1 MTESDAAE
9 TAPSERDAS
18 GSVSST
24 AADGITPRVRARGRE
39 LADRANAT
47 LDDLR
52 RRITAIDVAM
62 RIYERDK
69 HAAGTLLGSALSLRL
84 FTFFVP
90 LVLFAVG
97 VAGVLGRHAGI
108 DSIASDVGITGSLAN
123 EIDGAFSQGATTPW
137 LAIAAGLFGIATA
150 GRSLTRALVLSS
162 ALSWNLGGSQKIPM
176 RVVGVVVGSIVGVA
190 LTAAIMNRVRDASG
204 LAVASVSFVAVAL
217 FYVVLWSVLYLTLP
231 RGTTDPGA
239 ALPGASIVAVVLTG
253 LQAVT
258 QLYLPHQIESASSV
272 YGTVG
277 VAVAILGWFF
287 IFGRAMALS
296 FAVNAAL
303 YEQVG
308 SFSSFV
314 FGLPG
319 LRIIPRRL
327 PKLARFFDLG
337 EPADGKGHVGAG

>member
-1 MTESDAAE
+1 MAGSSVDESDM
-9 TAPSERDAS
+9 DDDGAS
-18 GSVSST
+18 S
-24 AADGITPRVRARGRE
+24 ANDGIAPRARERVRE
-39 LADRANAT
+39 LAERGAA
-47 LDDLR
+47 LLEDLR
-52 RRITAIDVAM
+52 GRITAIDIAA

-69 HAAGTLLGSALSLRL
+69 DAAGTLLGSALSLRL

-97 VAGVLGRHAGI
+97 VAGLLGRHAGL
-108 DSIASDVGITGSLAN
+108 DSISSDVGITGSLAN
-123 EIDGAFSQGATTPW
+123 EIDGAFSQGAITPW

-162 ALSWNLGGSQKIPM
+162 ALSWNLGGKQKLPM
-176 RVVGVVVGSIVGVA
+176 RVVGVVVGAIVGVA
-190 LTAAIMNRVRDASG
+190 LTAAIMNRVRDAAG
-204 LAVASVSFVAVAL
+204 VAVTSVSFIAVAA

-239 ALPGASIVAVVLTG
+239 ALPGASVVAVALAG

-258 QLYLPHQIESASSV
+258 QLYLPHQIESASSI

-277 VAVAILGWFF
+277 VTIAILGWFF
-287 IFGRAMALS
+287 ILGRSVAFS
-296 FAVNAAL
+296 FAVNAVL
-303 YEQVG
+303 YERVG
-308 SFSSFV
+308 SFSTFV

-327 PKLARFFDLG
+327 PGIARFFDLD
-337 EPADGKGHVGAG
+337 EPIGGR

>member
-1 MTESDAAE
+1 MDDADMD
-9 TAPSERDAS
+9 DAGAS
-18 GSVSST
+18 SVN
-24 AADGITPRVRARGRE
+24 DGLTPRIRERLRE
-39 LADRANAT
+39 LADRATT
-47 LDDLR
+47 LFEDLR
-52 RRITAIDVAM
+52 GRITAIDIAV

-69 HAAGTLLGSALSLRL
+69 EAAGTLLGSALSLRL

-97 VAGVLGRHAGI
+97 VAGLLGRHAGL
-108 DSIASDVGITGSLAN
+108 DSISSDVGITGSLAN
-123 EIDGAFSQGATTPW
+123 EIDGAVSQRALTPW

-162 ALSWNLGGSQKIPM
+162 ALSWNLGGRQKLPM

-190 LTAAIMNRVRDASG
+190 LTAAIMNRVRDAAG
-204 LAVASVSFVAVAL
+204 IAVASVSFIAVAC
-217 FYVVLWSVLYLTLP
+217 FYVVLWSMLYLTLP
-231 RGTTDPGA
+231 RGTKDPGA
-239 ALPGASIVAVVLTG
+239 ALPGASIVALALTG

-258 QLYLPHQIESASSV
+258 QLYLPHQIQSASSI

-277 VAVAILGWFF
+277 VALAILGWFF
-287 IFGRAMALS
+287 ILGRLMAFS
-296 FAVNAAL
+296 FAVNAVL

-327 PKLARFFDLG
+327 PAIARFFDLDESTG
-337 EPADGKGHVGAG
+337 GR